1 MALELVTGYW
11 GQEHVT
17 AEQDA
22 DLNAGVVGS
31 GMHVMP
37 IGEKMRAEAVTSN
50 KVRIFDGLF
59 LGYGRQCVIE
69 EGAYEDVE
77 IENGTAGLLRN
88 DMIVVRYAKDEV
100 TGVEG
105 VSFGV
110 LKGQTGATVV
120 DPVPN
125 NQDIR
130 SGAFESEMPLYR
142 VKLNGL
148 AIEAIQPL
156 FAVPKSIAALT
167 TALDDLNRNMN
178 APTILSTQNIPDIT
192 GVSTDSSLVVNGYHR
207 VYKKSN
213 GEVIYNG
220 NIFVSVS
227 NITDN
232 VIATL
237 PGSYRPVVD
246 RIVQTYDYTNGEIVV
261 LQAYANGTVR
271 LTSPKFQSLTKN
283 PKVMFSVVL

>member
-22 DLNAGVVGS
+22 DLNAGVVG
-31 GMHVMP
+31 GGIYVLP

-59 LGYGRQCVIE
+59 LGYGRQAVIE
-69 EGAYEDVE
+69 EGAYDDVK
-77 IENGTAGLLRN
+77 IDNGTAGLLRN
-88 DMIVVRYAKDEV
+88 DMIIVKYAKDEV

-110 LKGQTGATVV
+110 LKGQTGATAV

-130 SGAFESEMPLYR
+130 SGTFESEMPLYR

-167 TALDDLNRNMN
+167 TALDDLNRNLQVSQTSLTSAN
-178 APTILSTQNIPDIT
+178 AAYFDGNCLAFRLSGGAYLIKAHIIIKAAIVSGQNSDAFLGFPFKWKYITDIPGATLNNGTSIVMQ
-192 GVSTDSSLVVNGYHR
+192 GGQGESSLKLGTMH
-207 VYKKSN
+207 
-213 GEVIYNG
+213 G
-220 NIFVSVS
+220 
-227 NITDN
+227 
-232 VIATL
+232 AL
-237 PGSYRPVVD
+237 PAGTIID
-246 RIVQTYDYTNGEIVV
+246 V
-261 LQAYANGTVR
+261 LA
-271 LTSPKFQSLTKN
+271 
-283 PKVMFSVVL
+283 VLPPQFII

>member
-31 GMHVMP
+31 GMYVMP

-88 DMIVVRYAKDEV
+88 DMIVVKYAKDEV

-110 LKGQTGATVV
+110 LKGQTGATGV

-167 TALDDLNRNMN
+167 TALDDLNRNIEVTFLDKSFGGVVGC
-178 APTILSTQNIPDIT
+178 PLYYCKYTKILYCSTVIT
-192 GVSTDSSLVVNGYHR
+192 GT
-207 VYKKSN
+207 
-213 GEVIYNG
+213 
-220 NIFVSVS
+220 F
-227 NITDN
+227 
-232 VIATL
+232 
-237 PGSYRPVVD
+237 
-246 RIVQTYDYTNGEIVV
+246 
-261 LQAYANGTVR
+261 ANGTNMGLISSSQIDLPNSVR
-271 LTSPKFQSLTKN
+271 QIPFLATNTDGTTSYAQLSIFTDGNISLHNSVDKSMVN
-283 PKVMFSVVL
+283 PVISGFCILGYI